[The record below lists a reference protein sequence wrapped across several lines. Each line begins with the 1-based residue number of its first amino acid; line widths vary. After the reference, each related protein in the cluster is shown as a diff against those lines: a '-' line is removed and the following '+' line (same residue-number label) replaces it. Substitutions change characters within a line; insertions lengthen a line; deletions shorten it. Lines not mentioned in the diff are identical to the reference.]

1 MNDTFTLGIILA
13 RAGSKGLSQKN
24 VLPVAGR
31 PMIAWTIDTARSSHR
46 LNALC
51 LSTDLDA
58 AAAIGRAKGLIVID
72 RPAELATDTAT
83 VDAAARHAVLE
94 YERMFQ
100 AVTHVALLYANIP
113 VRAPGII
120 DAAIDKLLETNA
132 DSVRSLS
139 PVEKFHPDWMHRLD
153 GDRMIQ
159 YRSNSIYRRQDL
171 EPLYAH
177 DGAIV
182 AVTRESLFR
191 VDEIDPHAFFGRD
204 RRGVIS
210 GGPTIDVDSA
220 ADAHVAESY
229 LNPKRVSA
237 EPHASR
243 ILSAAGDGVEPKSIA
258 TLIGAKR
265 PYVIAEIGVNHD
277 GSVDKAK
284 RLIDAAKRADANAI
298 KLQIFSADVLAS
310 ADAATCDY
318 QRKQPGA
325 ALSQRDMLRRLE
337 LPDDAL
343 HELRDY
349 ARDVRIDFIATPFG
363 LDELAWLADKLCPEA
378 IKIASPD
385 LINVPLLEAVSR
397 CRCPL
402 IVSTGASEWI
412 EIEAA
417 VESLDHARQD
427 HRLALLHCVSS
438 YPTPIDQVNLSIIH
452 RMTGAFDVP
461 VGFSDH
467 TIETETGAFAVL
479 AGADILEKHIT
490 LDRTAPGPDHAA
502 SLEPTAFAD
511 YIRRARE
518 ARVLLG
524 RSDRTCLDIERE
536 VRSNARGRIVARHR
550 IPVGATITAEA
561 LSVQRPGDGIP
572 PNDIGRVIGRIA
584 AMPIERET
592 PLAWNMMSTIS

>member
-1 MNDTFTLGIILA
+1 MNDAHTLGIILA
-13 RAGSKGLSQKN
+13 RAGSKGLPQKN

-31 PMIAWTIDTARSSHR
+31 SMIAWTIDAARSSHR

-58 AAAIGRAKGLIVID
+58 AAAIGRAAGLIVID
-72 RPAELATDTAT
+72 RPAELATDMAT

-94 YERMFQ
+94 YEQMFQ

-113 VRAPGII
+113 VRATGII
-120 DAAIDKLLETNA
+120 DAAIDKLIETTA

-191 VDEIDPHAFFGRD
+191 VEENDPHAFFGRD

-220 ADAHVAESY
+220 ADAHVAEAY
-229 LNPKRVSA
+229 LHPIRTT
-237 EPHASR
+237 
-243 ILSAAGDGVEPKSIA
+243 AGVCNGNERNAIA

-298 KLQIFSADVLAS
+298 KLQIFSADALAS

-325 ALSQRDMLRRLE
+325 AQSQRDMLRSLE

-343 HELRDY
+343 HELRNY
-349 ARDVRIDFIATPFG
+349 ARNIRIDFIATPFG
-363 LDELAWLADKLCPEA
+363 LDELARLADELCPEA

-385 LINVPLLEAVSR
+385 LINVPLLNAASR
-397 CRCPL
+397 CRYPL

-417 VESLDHARQD
+417 VESLDHARRD

-438 YPTPIDQVNLSIIH
+438 YPTPIDQVHLSTLH
-452 RMTGAFDVP
+452 RMTNAFGVP

-502 SLEPTAFAD
+502 SLEPTPFAD

-524 RSDRTCLDIERE
+524 HSNRSCLEIERE
-536 VRSNARGRIVARHR
+536 VRSNARGRIVARRR
-550 IPVGATITAEA
+550 IPVGATITADA
-561 LSVQRPGDGIP
+561 LCVQRPGDGIP

-584 AMPIERET
+584 AMQIERET
-592 PLAWNMMSTIS
+592 PLDWNMLSTIH